1 MSEQNAPT
9 DSFSGVL
16 NSILSDPQMLSTITS
31 MAQRLKEGSDSQPV
45 SETQHEAQAEK
56 PDALASADKESSAP
70 TSLPDA
76 IGALAPLLSGITPK
90 HSKKDDDR
98 ACLLRALK
106 PYLSQDRSQAID
118 YIIRFSSIADVLK
131 NLS

>member
-1 MSEQNAPT
+1 MNEQNNSS
-9 DSFSGVL
+9 DGFSGVL

-31 MAQRLKEGSDSQPV
+31 LAQKLKGDNDATPV
-45 SETQHEAQAEK
+45 TEIQHEAQAE
-56 PDALASADKESSAP
+56 EISAP
-70 TSLPDA
+70 ADVNEERPVPPSIPDA
-76 IGALAPLLSGITPK
+76 IGALAPLLSGNSPK

>member
-45 SETQHEAQAEK
+45 SETQH
-56 PDALASADKESSAP
+56 
-70 TSLPDA
+70 
-76 IGALAPLLSGITPK
+76 
-90 HSKKDDDR
+90 
-98 ACLLRALK
+98 
-106 PYLSQDRSQAID
+106 
-118 YIIRFSSIADVLK
+118 
-131 NLS
+131 

>member
-1 MSEQNAPT
+1 MSEPNT
-9 DSFSGVL
+9 SSDSFS
-16 NSILSDPQMLSTITS
+16 NAINAILSDPQMLSTITS
-31 MAQRLKEGSDSQPV
+31 MAQKLKGD
-45 SETQHEAQAEK
+45 SETIDMTPAKAADNEPSVAADSISEK
-56 PDALASADKESSAP
+56 EPP
-70 TSLPDA
+70 PSLPNA
-76 IGALAPLLSGITPK
+76 IGALAPLLSGGAPK
-90 HSKKDDDR
+90 HSKRDEDR